1 MRILCLCAIQRGGMK
16 SLYIVGE
23 RTETEPPTWH
33 KYLDQF
39 REKEDGHFYLLKLKG
54 YMLN

>member
-1 MRILCLCAIQRGGMK
+1 MRILCLCAIQRGDMK

-23 RTETEPPTWH
+23 RSETEPPTWH

-39 REKEDGHFYLLKLKG
+39 LEKEDGHFYLLKLKG